1 MCPHNLESPPLNQP
15 SYKISYAKSVEK
27 FLWHERMTDSKSLV
41 RSTPCFLSTL
51 SSQTVLENSDI
62 TLCCT
67 ITGHPKPEITW
78 YKNGQDIT
86 ESDTVS
92 NYEILEDQF
101 INTLHLYSCTQKD
114 AAVYQISARNCFGMI
129 CCSAFIQVKPFA
141 KHQLFPDLKD
151 DIASE
156 RKKTEAGQKKD
167 SSQVDQKEQAFE
179 VEGNF
184 SSQDTSS
191 STSTNA
197 SLPHASSP
205 CTLPSLETNDHN
217 TCCWEE
223 NADVTDKGK
232 SQHDYYHQIYPEEIA
247 DDLFFPKKSDAAEKR
262 GKCCSRKM
270 HSKPSNLTDDHK
282 DSSDP
287 KEEVFISRPRDPK
300 MQKYISSCIPLT
312 EIPSSNSPRN
322 RLSVDQHFSL
332 QVACEGGTHLEL
344 LPETDLPYKEEC
356 LDDDLE
362 YLDCSNVMMD
372 YSEGIW
378 QKEVQGLDP
387 VFLLESKEE
396 TGVSEGCLGGWKNFL
411 SEKGGQ
417 FQVSDNTEPMD
428 TAISFCV
435 PHSKPKE
442 VAGRNSL
449 ATFSPTT
456 SQTGMTL
463 TLGHHQ
469 DETST
474 VKDRERYE
482 LPIPSAAVENDY
494 PGIEEE
500 GTKGRQTGDL
510 PIGGPMNMN
519 SVRAKP
525 SPRGLEKSAGS
536 HILEATAENRP
547 AGAPAQRKGLK
558 KLVRVKRPGDKE
570 KLQQLNCNLKESV
583 PEGGFDLLV
592 PEEIGKRDPVRSD
605 SGDGFRVTANTT
617 ILQTRFQGRKCAIPT
632 QAQKQ
637 EIKSLK
643 SPVDSIPQGGGGTN
657 CKWKEKWTG
666 RPLEISQ
673 VLSSGACLQVQGEET
688 NVKGKSLNLS
698 QASPEPERDPEFP
711 QVACPSN
718 EIIPSPLL
726 TLERTT
732 DGNGSPEKNVM
743 LESWTLGLQSAPG
756 GDHRGDNEWP
766 GGFWEN
772 RPSKNVTHET
782 GNEIGTDQ
790 EQLTCFQQ
798 STAADPSNQE
808 EPHAALTASVVLKA
822 PEDQGNRPWE
832 TEGTLVNGASEGGNQ
847 GTSCDTSGPS
857 PGTSGDKYLPWDVCP
872 MDSELAEGQD
882 EASDLCPLSH
892 ETSQHEISLP
902 LFKVNVAEPPHPK
915 QENGKVEISEM
926 AHSGCSPPTPNDLVE
941 GCESAVQENE
951 AQCDNT
957 KLAQVLTADPTRDN
971 DCNLISS
978 DEAGTLVENNFL
990 SQYEETGEQCSG
1002 HENKTEAP
1010 SIHSL
1015 TRENFKP
1022 KSSKTFFTDNIKCLH
1037 IPIEG
1042 KETQAINTAIKGR
1055 QVKYLAVSIAQ
1066 NNHSYHTQE
1075 SLSDMP
1081 ADNVVQLPYSEQCVQ
1096 LINDSITNSTKQ
1108 LPTKELHIIENNRA
1122 PDHPCLPNLLEG
1134 EDLGSNSLDEIA
1146 DQFTS
1151 EKYALHQ
1158 AVNKNPEENHQA
1170 DGKESEGDKCQQ
1182 GTPSEDLR
1190 PKSAAP
1196 ESDSSGQLHLLIV
1209 NAGLKGEAE
1218 TGKHRGPD
1226 AKAEGA
1232 EMTPTFPSSSAYPL
1246 GEPKGS
1252 EMDKEKGKS
1261 ELGNKEAVTL
1271 KVSVSEQTPST
1282 ELLHSEIQESETK
1295 PGTSDKPCEISEEWN
1310 DDNRVPEPG
1319 PCENLTSLSCF
1330 QLSEESATIDNRK
1343 KLKVQ
1348 SNGDQCIICSHNLRQ
1363 LGILGSSVDPDDE
1376 KKECVTHP
1384 AIKEDLNMGAED
1396 VGEKGD
1402 SRIEPQHEGFCQK
1415 AFTSFLNY
1423 SEFLGSSVDPIKESN
1438 GGAEVME
1445 ISSAEKPAQA
1455 ETTPGVKEENWS
1467 RNLEVKDVFS
1477 HVQCHQIEEPSG
1489 EGISHPSNIDQSK
1502 DGMKK
1507 AADESDFM
1515 VTEPETLEN
1524 ESAEHISPNWTPSGS
1539 LAHRPHEEDT
1549 NNLLTQS
1556 QEASEKRI
1564 DGLKHRGCVCINS
1577 NEPVNF
1583 ENEYAVSFPAPLLT
1597 SSGPTEPPRNSSI
1610 EETDTNSATGD
1621 QTEEHPIDKEK
1632 NINSS
1637 DSAKDA
1643 SVLISVECVSYNNLI
1658 CRGQPALY
1666 LHQQGFVTETFERTG
1681 KAVAPCPLVP
1691 ESRKF
1696 PKALPRLSVPPEMKT
1711 KQDTNNGEHLPE
1723 GVKKKILS
1731 RVAALKLRLEE
1742 KANVQ
1747 KNFTG
1752 IRKISKMETV
1762 LKPNEEK
1769 KDPKKD
1775 PCKKDGKA
1783 PVLLKKIQAEMFPDH
1798 SGNIKLCCQFAE
1810 IHEEST
1816 ILWTKDSKLIARVH
1830 RSAGDHSTVSL
1841 AIVQASK
1848 KDQGL
1853 YYCCLK
1859 NTYGKVTAE
1868 FNLTSEVLEKLSCN
1882 QDIKGCEE
1890 IEFSQLIFREDFIS
1904 DSYFGGNLRGHIA
1917 TEELHFG
1924 EGVHRKAFRSRV
1936 MQGLT
1941 PVFLPG
1947 HACVLKVHNAI
1958 AYGTKNNDE
1967 LVQRNYK
1974 LATQECYVQNT
1985 ARQYAKIYAAEAQ
1998 PLEGFGEVPEIIP
2011 IFLIHRPEN
2020 NIPYAT
2026 VEEELI
2032 GEFVKYSIR
2041 DGKEIN
2047 FLRRESEAGQKCCTF
2062 QHWVYQKTSGGL
2074 LVTDMQG
2081 VGMKLTDVGIATL
2094 AKGYKGF
2101 KGNCSISFIDQFKA
2115 LHQCNKYCEMLGLKS
2130 LQANHQK
2137 QRKPTSGRNKVQP
2150 NTSNIKKTMGVV
2162 QENKT

>member
-1 MCPHNLESPPLNQP
+1 
-15 SYKISYAKSVEK
+15 
-27 FLWHERMTDSKSLV
+27 MTDSKSPV
-41 RSTPCFLSTL
+41 WSTPCFLSTL
-51 SSQTVLENSDI
+51 PSQTVLENSDI

-67 ITGHPKPEITW
+67 ITGHPKPEVTW

-101 INTLHLYSCTQKD
+101 IHILHLYSCTQKD
-114 AAVYQISARNCFGMI
+114 AAVYQISAQNCFGMI
-129 CCSAFIQVKPFA
+129 CCSAFIQVEPFA
-141 KHQLFPDLKD
+141 KHQLYPDLKD
-151 DIASE
+151 DTASE
-156 RKKTEAGQKKD
+156 RKEPEAGQRKY
-167 SSQVDQKEQAFE
+167 SSLVDQKEQAFE
-179 VEGNF
+179 VEGKF

-197 SLPHASSP
+197 SLPYASSP
-205 CTLPSLETNDHN
+205 CTLPSLENNDHN
-217 TCCWEE
+217 SGCLEE
-223 NADVTDKGK
+223 NADVTDTGK
-232 SQHDYYHQIYPEEIA
+232 SPHDHYNQIYPEEIA
-247 DDLFFPKKSDAAEKR
+247 DDLFFPKKSEAADKS
-262 GKCCSRKM
+262 GKCCRKQI
-270 HSKPSNLTDDHK
+270 HSKPSKLTDDHM
-282 DSSDP
+282 DSSNP
-287 KEEVFISRPRDPK
+287 KEEVFISRQRDTK

-312 EIPSSNSPRN
+312 EIPTSNFPTN
-322 RLSVDQHFSL
+322 RLQVDQHFSP

-344 LPETDLPYKEEC
+344 LPETDLPYKEER

-362 YLDCSNVMMD
+362 YLECSNVMMD

-378 QKEVQGLDP
+378 QKEVQGVDP
-387 VFLLESKEE
+387 VFLLESYDEEE
-396 TGVSEGCLGGWKNFL
+396 TEVSEGCLGGWRNFL
-411 SEKGGQ
+411 SEMGGQ
-417 FQVSDNTEPMD
+417 FRVSDNTEPMD
-428 TAISFCV
+428 TAIGFCV
-435 PHSKPKE
+435 PHSKPRE
-442 VAGRNSL
+442 VAGRSRL
-449 ATFSPTT
+449 TTFSPPT

-474 VKDRERYE
+474 VKDRETYQ

-500 GTKGRQTGDL
+500 GTKSRQAGDL
-510 PIGGPMNMN
+510 PVGGPPNMN
-519 SVRAKP
+519 SMQAKP

-536 HILEATAENRP
+536 HILEATAESRA

-558 KLVRVKRPGDKE
+558 KLVRVKRPGAKE
-570 KLQQLNCNLKESV
+570 KLQQLNRNLKESV
-583 PEGGFDLLV
+583 PEGSFDLLV
-592 PEEIGKRDPVRSD
+592 PEEIGKQDLARSD
-605 SGDGFRVTANTT
+605 SRDGFQVTANGTDF
-617 ILQTRFQGRKCAIPT
+617 QTQFQERKCAVPT
-632 QAQKQ
+632 QAQEQ
-637 EIKSLK
+637 EIKSVQ
-643 SPVDSIPQGGGGTN
+643 SPVDSILQGGGDTN
-657 CKWKEKWTG
+657 CMRKEKWTG
-666 RPLEISQ
+666 HPLEISQ
-673 VLSSGACLQVQGEET
+673 VSSSDACPQVQGEET

-698 QASPEPERDPEFP
+698 QASPELEKDPEFP
-711 QVACPSN
+711 QVVCPLN
-718 EIIPSPLL
+718 EIVPSPLL

-732 DGNGSPEKNVM
+732 DGNGSPAKNVM
-743 LESWTLGLQSAPG
+743 LESWTLGLQPAPG
-756 GDHRGDNEWP
+756 GDHRGTNEWP
-766 GGFWEN
+766 EGFWEN
-772 RPSKNVTHET
+772 KPSEHVTHET
-782 GNEIGTDQ
+782 RNEIGNEQ
-790 EQLTCFQQ
+790 EQLITCFQQ
-798 STAADPSNQE
+798 GTAADPSNRE
-808 EPHAALTASVVLKA
+808 EACAALASSVVLKA
-822 PEDQGNRPWE
+822 PEDKGNRPWE
-832 TEGTLVNGASEGGNQ
+832 TEGTLVNGPSEGADQ

-857 PGTSGDKYLPWDVCP
+857 PGTSGVQYLPWEVCP
-872 MDSELAEGQD
+872 MDSELAD
-882 EASDLCPLSH
+882 KASDLCSLSH
-892 ETSQHEISLP
+892 EKTLHETSLP
-902 LFKVNVAEPPHPK
+902 LFKVNVAKSPHPK
-915 QENGKVEISEM
+915 EENDKVEISEM
-926 AHSGCSPPTPNDLVE
+926 AHSGSSPVTPNDLVVCC
-941 GCESAVQENE
+941 GSAVQENE
-951 AQCDNT
+951 AQNDIT
-957 KLAQVLTADPTRDN
+957 KSAQVLTADPTRDN
-971 DCNLISS
+971 DSNLISS
-978 DEAGTLVENNFL
+978 DEAETLVENNFL
-990 SQYEETGEQCSG
+990 SQFEETGEQCSG
-1002 HENKTEAP
+1002 LENKTEAP
-1010 SIHSL
+1010 SVHSL
-1015 TRENFKP
+1015 TQENFKP
-1022 KSSKTFFTDNIKCLH
+1022 KSNKTFFTDNIKCLH
-1037 IPIEG
+1037 IPIDGE
-1042 KETQAINTAIKGR
+1042 ETQAINTAIKGR

-1066 NNHSYHTQE
+1066 NNHSFHTQE
-1075 SLSDMP
+1075 SLSDVP

-1108 LPTKELHIIENNRA
+1108 LPTEELHIIESNRA
-1122 PDHPCLPNLLEG
+1122 PEEHPCLPNLLEG

-1146 DQFTS
+1146 DQFAS

-1158 AVNKNPEENHQA
+1158 AVNKNPEENHHA
-1170 DGKESEGDKCQQ
+1170 DGKESEGDKHQQ
-1182 GTPSEDLR
+1182 NTPSEEPR
-1190 PKSAAP
+1190 PESAAP
-1196 ESDSSGQLHLLIV
+1196 ESDSSGQLRSLIA
-1209 NAGLKGEAE
+1209 NSSSKDEAE
-1218 TGKHRGPD
+1218 SGKHRGQD

-1232 EMTPTFPSSSAYPL
+1232 EMKPTFPSSPAYAF
-1246 GEPKGS
+1246 GEPRGS
-1252 EMDKEKGKS
+1252 EMDQEKGKS
-1261 ELGNKEAVTL
+1261 ELGNKETVTL
-1271 KVSVSEQTPST
+1271 KVSVLEPPPPPT
-1282 ELLHSEIQESETK
+1282 EPLHSEVQESETK
-1295 PGTSDKPCEISEEWN
+1295 PGTSDKPCEISAERN
-1310 DDNRVPEPG
+1310 DDNRVPELD
-1319 PCENLTSLSCF
+1319 PCENLTSFSCS
-1330 QLSEESATIDNRK
+1330 QLSEESATIENRNK
-1343 KLKVQ
+1343 IEVK
-1348 SNGDQCIICSHNLRQ
+1348 SNGDHCIICSQNLSQ
-1363 LGILGSSVDPDDE
+1363 LGILESSVDPDDE
-1376 KKECVTHP
+1376 KKECVNHP
-1384 AIKEDLNMGAED
+1384 TIKEDLNMDTED
-1396 VGEKGD
+1396 VGKKGG

-1415 AFTSFLNY
+1415 AITSFLNY
-1423 SEFLGSSVDPIKESN
+1423 SEIPGSSVDPIKESN
-1438 GGAEVME
+1438 EGAEVME
-1445 ISSAEKPAQA
+1445 ISSAEKTAQA

-1477 HVQCHQIEEPSG
+1477 QCPQIGQPSG
-1489 EGISHPSNIDQSK
+1489 EGISCPSSIDQCK
-1502 DGMKK
+1502 GGVKK
-1507 AADESDFM
+1507 ATDESDFM
-1515 VTEPETLEN
+1515 VTEQETLEN
-1524 ESAEHISPNWTPSGS
+1524 QNVKPISPNGTPSS
-1539 LAHRPHEEDT
+1539 SSADRPQEEDT
-1549 NNLLTQS
+1549 NNSPKQS
-1556 QEASEKRI
+1556 QEASAKII
-1564 DGLKHRGCVCINS
+1564 DELKPRGCVCINS

-1583 ENEYAVSFPAPLLT
+1583 ENECAVSFPAPLLI
-1597 SSGPTEPPRNSSI
+1597 SSGPIEPPRNSSI
-1610 EETDTNSATGD
+1610 EETATNSVTGD
-1621 QTEEHPIDKEK
+1621 KIEEPSIDKGK

-1637 DSAKDA
+1637 DSPKDA
-1643 SVLISVECVSYNNLI
+1643 SVLIPIECVSYDSLK
-1658 CRGQPALY
+1658 CQGQPSLC
-1666 LHQQGFVTETFERTG
+1666 LNQQDFLSGTFERTE
-1681 KAVAPCPLVP
+1681 KSMAPCPLVP

-1696 PKALPRLSVPPEMKT
+1696 PKTPPSLAVPPEMKT

-1731 RVAALKLRLEE
+1731 KVAALKLRLEE
-1742 KANVQ
+1742 KANVR
-1747 KNFTG
+1747 KNLTG
-1752 IRKISKMETV
+1752 IRKISKMETA

-1769 KDPKKD
+1769 KDLKKG

-1868 FNLTSEVLEKLSCN
+1868 FNLTSEVLEKLSYH

-1904 DSYFGGNLRGHIA
+1904 DSYFGGNLRGQIA

-1924 EGVHRKAFRSRV
+1924 EGVHRKAFRSKV

-2101 KGNCSISFIDQFKA
+2101 KGNCSISFIDQFKT

-2137 QRKPTSGRNKVQP
+2137 QRKPTSGRNKAQP
-2150 NTSNIKKTMGVV
+2150 NTSTVKKTMGVV
-2162 QENKT
+2162 QEDKKT